1 MKAQFLKIAGVK
13 SEREFYKRFPTEESF
28 FKAFP
33 EALKSAQ
40 MGVTVPGIVDGM
52 GMGMSGIDGTN
63 YDGFNE
69 QLIPLNNPYSQQ
81 AQLAK
86 MSNMTIPNTNPTQF
100 LPTQNNSSEL
110 LNKVNLPGVA
120 GGIMK
125 GTSQIKSQKQKL
137 NEAKQTN
144 QLSGIYK
151 TLSGI
156 REKQPERRYVR
167 PEDSLINPDQLYPST
182 GVGTNVLA
190 KNGKNIDSYQFGGEL
205 ASIFSQGG
213 LENIANS
220 GIIDKG
226 MSAIFPGIDDNGG
239 ATIGGTLGGTAGTL
253 IGGPIGGTI
262 GKTAGKLIG
271 GAFDKTG
278 KKIKKEQK
286 QTQDNLSAMMINNG
300 ATGMHQANFSYM
312 EDGGLIPLMEEGGEL
327 QTHWGGHAETVSQNP
342 YLEDGGETI
351 MFRGNSHDEADNNG
365 NTGIGI
371 TYGNSPVEV
380 ERGEPA
386 TKINDE
392 LVVYGNLQI
401 PNQYVELFGD
411 DKAKGKKF
419 KNYVKEISK
428 DEEKQNKF
436 LEKSI
441 TQLDELN
448 PSDPFD
454 KLKFNAL
461 KSNVLGANAKLKD
474 IAEKKKIAANLQEA
488 INTTAEEYGVEADA
502 LAKGKLKPISNS
514 NTNMAKDGITK
525 KKTSSKLDN
534 THQSLNELTQILAN
548 KGIDFN
554 VTSGYRKGEKTAQG
568 RTSRHAKGEA
578 LDLTFPKLGKD
589 AYNQLLNDPEVA
601 KFMYDNGLTVID
613 EYDPNTLNKTKG
625 SAPHLH
631 IGFDKGTETADRFRK
646 HYLSKYSTTTSETTN
661 PEFLIKGNQ
670 KGAIDYNDRST
681 TSNDIWKGDN
691 YKNQWIPK
699 VNKAINDP
707 EIANKLISQIENY
720 SGQDADDV
728 KYQLSKAK
736 SKEEKLKIIN
746 DLATD
751 ELLGPFHKLVND
763 SIDVASSPKYL
774 NSGEVTGLPEMV
786 ISSKKT
792 TPVKKEEPKKSKL
805 MDVIS
810 SVIPYIRPSDAE
822 TLDYNQLL
830 GEMYALGNNQLEPV
844 QAQSYQPQ
852 LKNPYDI
859 SLQDILN
866 ENQADYRAQQRMVG
880 NNPTAQAM
888 LNAQKY
894 AANQKVLGEQFRLN
908 QANKDQVYSGNIA
921 TLNDARLKNLEI
933 YDQQYDRQASAKA
946 NTKATTQAAL
956 NSISSKY
963 LQNGAANK
971 KLQIYE
977 NLYGFRFDDQGRAIN
992 QNGPVKFNSPQITD
1006 GQDIP
1011 IYDNDGN
1018 IVGYKRTNNQQTI
1031 NSVRTLPIN
1040 PEKTT
1045 NTKSKGKNGINLNSS
1060 IVKAMK
1066 NL

>member
-1 MKAQFLKIAGVK
+1 MKSQFLKIAGVK
-13 SEREFYKRFPTEESF
+13 SEREFYKKFPTEESF

-40 MGVTVPGIVDGM
+40 MGTNIPGIVDGM

-69 QLIPLNNPYSQQ
+69 QLIPF
-81 AQLAK
+81 
-86 MSNMTIPNTNPTQF
+86 TNP
-100 LPTQNNSSEL
+100 NSNQAIFNKLNSININSGTPKVAENITEGFDVQKL
-110 LNKVNLPGVA
+110 LGPA
-120 GGIMK
+120 GDIMK
-125 GTSQIKSQKQKL
+125 GINQIKAQKEQMKM
-137 NEAKQTN
+137 AKQAN

-156 REKQPERRYVR
+156 REEQPERRYVR
-167 PEDSLINPDQLYPST
+167 PEDSLINPNQLFPST

-205 ASIFSQGG
+205 SSIFSKGG
-213 LENIANS
+213 LENLANS
-220 GIIDKG
+220 GIVDKG
-226 MSAIFPGIDDNGG
+226 LSTLFPGMDDSGG
-239 ATIGGTLGGTAGTL
+239 ATIGGAIGEAAGNF
-253 IGGPIGGTI
+253 IPIPGVGPMI
-262 GKTAGKLIG
+262 GKTVGKLIG

-286 QTQDNLSAMMINNG
+286 QTQDNLSTMMVNNG
-300 ATGMHQANFSYM
+300 ATAMHQANYSYM
-312 EDGGLIPLMEEGGEL
+312 EYGGLIPLMEEGGEL

-342 YLEDGGETI
+342 YLEDGGQTI
-351 MFRGNSHDEADNNG
+351 MFRGNSHDESDNDG

-428 DEEKQNKF
+428 DEEKQNKL
-436 LEKSI
+436 LEKSMA
-441 TQLDELN
+441 QLDELN
-448 PSDPFD
+448 PSDPFER
-454 KLKFNAL
+454 LKFNSL
-461 KSNVLGANAKLKD
+461 KSNVLGANNKLKN

-514 NTNMAKDGITK
+514 NMDIAKDGITK

-534 THQSLNELTQILAN
+534 THQSLNELAQILAN

-554 VTSGYRKGEKTAQG
+554 ITSGYRKGEKTAQG

-589 AYNQLLNDPEVA
+589 AYNQLLNDPEIA
-601 KFMYDNGLTVID
+601 KFLYDNGLTVID

-646 HYLSKYSTTTSETTN
+646 QYLSKYQTTTTETTN

-670 KGAIDYNDRST
+670 KGAIDYNDRNT

-691 YKNQWIPK
+691 YKNVWIPK
-699 VNKAINDP
+699 VNSAINDP
-707 EIANKLISQIENY
+707 QVADKLISQIENY

-736 SKEEKLKIIN
+736 TKEEKLKIIN
-746 DLATD
+746 NLATD

-763 SIDVASSPKYL
+763 SIDVANSSEFL
-774 NSGEVTGLPEMV
+774 NSGQVTELPEMV
-786 ISSKKT
+786 IPNKK
-792 TPVKKEEPKKSKL
+792 PPMKKEEPKKSNL
-805 MDVIS
+805 LDVIS
-810 SVIPYIRPSDAE
+810 SMVPNIRPSDAQS
-822 TLDYNQLL
+822 LDYNQLL
-830 GEMYALGNNQLEPV
+830 GEMYALGTNQLEPV

-880 NNPTAQAM
+880 NNPAAQAM

-908 QANKDQVYSGNIA
+908 QANKDQVYSGNIN
-921 TLNDARLKNLEI
+921 TLNDARLKNLAI
-933 YDQQYDRQASAKA
+933 YDQQYDRQVSARA

-963 LQNGAANK
+963 LQNDAANK

-1018 IVGYKRTNNQQTI
+1018 IVGYKRSNNQQTV

-1045 NTKSKGKNGINLNSS
+1045 DTKSKLRNGKNLNSS